1 MSTDAGAD
9 REQPT
14 SEKTPM
20 HRLMIYGAA
29 GYTGRMAT
37 ANAKAAGIDVVL
49 AGRTQSEEKLAT
61 LAAEMDAEYR
71 LFAADDGPAR
81 AAALCGIAV
90 LLNCAGP
97 FMRTAEPLMQACL
110 AAGTHYLDI
119 AAELDSY
126 RLAEQYD
133 EDAREAGVMLLPGSG
148 GSVAMLGCLA
158 GHAAR
163 RVAHPRKL
171 SIALH
176 VAGGFSRGSAVSA
189 SENVTIGTLHR
200 VDGELASRASD
211 ELREFDFGSGPA
223 TAFPVTLPELI
234 TIWRATGIPNIDT
247 YVHVTDG
254 AFPGGDLAAMPDG
267 PTPEQRAANRYHAAV
282 EVTGEDGAVVRSIL
296 DTVNG
301 YTFTTLAA
309 AEAARRVIG
318 GEFRPGFQTP
328 AGLFGNGFAETIADT
343 TIVDA

>member
-1 MSTDAGAD
+1 MN
-9 REQPT
+9 
-14 SEKTPM
+14 K
-20 HRLMIYGAA
+20 LMIYGAA

-37 ANAKAAGIDVVL
+37 ANARAAGVDLVL
-49 AGRTQSEEKLAT
+49 AGRPQNKEKMAA

-71 LFAADDGPAR
+71 LFAVDDGPAR
-81 AAALCGIAV
+81 EEALSGIAV

-97 FMRTAEPLMQACL
+97 FMRTAEPLMQACM
-110 AAGTHYLDI
+110 ATGTHYLDI

-126 RLAEQYD
+126 RLAERYD
-133 EDAREAGVMLLPGSG
+133 QAAQAAGVMLLPGSG

-158 GHAAR
+158 RHAAR
-163 RVAHPRKL
+163 RVANPRKL

-176 VAGGFSRGSAVSA
+176 VAGGFSRGSAISA
-189 SENVTIGTLHR
+189 SENVITETLR
-200 VDGELASRASD
+200 MVDGQLVSRTAD
-211 ELREFDFGSGPA
+211 ELREFDFGDGPA

-234 TIWRATGIPNIDT
+234 TIWRATDIPNIET

-254 AFPGGDLAAMPDG
+254 AFPDGDLAAMPDG
-267 PTPEQRAANRYHAAV
+267 PTLEQREANRYHAAV
-282 EVTGEDGAVVRSIL
+282 EVADEDGTIVRSIL

-309 AEAARRVIG
+309 AEAARRVVG
-318 GEFRPGFQTP
+318 GEIRAGFQTP
-328 AGLFGNGFAETIADT
+328 AGLFGDGFAVTIADT